1 MSVSKTSEASE
12 KNCFNC
18 VKYIYCPAMQKG
30 TDVKKCFKAKN
41 EKDYKNDNR

>member
-1 MSVSKTSEASE
+1 MSASNPAPE

-41 EKDYKNDNR
+41 EKDNNNDNR